1 MKTYPLH
8 SVSLEEAKQ
17 LQFRVVDAV
26 TRHFDGRAVLS
37 LGDLG
42 VSEGLN
48 RPVATHKA
56 EQVIAEVFGAEDA
69 TLVRGAGTG
78 AIRWGLTSFMHN
90 GGKLLVHKAPIYPT
104 TKVTIETMNL
114 RPVEADYNTPGEIAR
129 VLRGNPDIGGAL
141 VQVTRQKP
149 DDRYDLGAVIG
160 EIHAACPA
168 LPVLTDDNYA
178 VMKIPQIG
186 VQCGA
191 SLSSFSSF
199 KLLGPEG
206 VGVLAGSHELIERV
220 RAWNYSGGSQVQGH
234 EAMAV
239 LRGLIYAPV
248 ALAIESEVADELPVC
263 RRGGGREGRLFGQRP
278 EQGAPGRVRRGD
290 RSAGAEGRRRLRRGA
305 TPGGLGVK
313 IRVRADVLPPLGHLP
328 PAGPRARA
336 ADDPDQSHAGRGG
349 YRDPHPF
356 SGNQRSERGL
366 KRRVFNTNHPA
377 QSRPC

>member
-149 DDRYDLGAVIG
+149 DDRYDLAAVIG

-206 VGVLAGSHELIERV
+206 VGVLTGSHELIERV

-248 ALAIESEVADELPVC
+248 ALAVESEVADELVRRLCAGEVAGVKDAFLANAQSKVLLVEFDEEIAPQVLKAAVGCGGAPHPVGSESKYEFVPMFY
-263 RRGGGREGRLFGQRP
+263 RLSGTFRQQDPALERRMIRINPMRGGADTVIRILSQAIKEAKEG
-278 EQGAPGRVRRGD
+278 
-290 RSAGAEGRRRLRRGA
+290 
-305 TPGGLGVK
+305 
-313 IRVRADVLPPLGHLP
+313 
-328 PAGPRARA
+328 
-336 ADDPDQSHAGRGG
+336 
-349 YRDPHPF
+349 
-356 SGNQRSERGL
+356 
-366 KRRVFNTNHPA
+366 
-377 QSRPC
+377 